1 MAPMS
6 TSSPLPSAPAAAV
19 PASPADRSAPLG
31 TRLPGPVRVFGWM
44 VLAGAAFAAMG
55 GLIKFAARDL
65 HPFEVAF
72 FRCFFGLVWM
82 LPWLLRRGP
91 AALRTRRLPLYA
103 VRAAIGLIG
112 MLAGFYALRFIALAD
127 ATALSFTAPLFATV
141 GAAVVLGETVRRRRW
156 TATLLGFAGV
166 LIILR
171 PGATAA
177 EPAAVW
183 TLLAAATS
191 AANMLIVKRL
201 TDTEP
206 TEAVVTWM
214 VVMMTPMT
222 LLAALPF
229 WQWPSTAEWA
239 VLVSIGLCGTI
250 GHLAFTRGFAAGEA
264 SLVMTFDYLRM
275 PFAAAIGWMA
285 FGEVPTVWTFAG
297 AAVIAG
303 SATYIAHREAR
314 LARTGA
320 GAAGLGKPAGQ

>member
-1 MAPMS
+1 MATMS
-6 TSSPLPSAPAAAV
+6 PTPDTPIAIPKTSVAPAGT
-19 PASPADRSAPLG
+19 DRHDPLG
-31 TRLPGPVRVFGWM
+31 MLPGPVRVAVWM

-72 FRCFFGLVWM
+72 FRCFFGLLWM
-82 LPWLLRRGP
+82 GPWLLRRGP

-103 VRAAIGLIG
+103 ARATIGLVG
-112 MLAGFYALRFIALAD
+112 MLAGFYALRYIALAD

-141 GAAVVLGETVRRRRW
+141 GAALILRETVRRRRW
-156 TATLLGFAGV
+156 TATILGFVGV

-171 PGATAA
+171 PGVTAV
-177 EPAAVW
+177 EPAALW

-229 WQWPSTAEWA
+229 WQWPNAGQWA
-239 VLVSIGLCGTI
+239 VMAAIGLCGTL
-250 GHLAFTRGFAAGEA
+250 GHLAITRGFAAGEA

-275 PFAAAIGWMA
+275 PFAAAIGWLA
-285 FGEVPTVWTFAG
+285 FSEVPTVWTFAG
-297 AAVIAG
+297 GAVIAG
-303 SATYIAHREAR
+303 SAAYIAHREAS
-314 LARTGA
+314 LARGGRNSPIA
-320 GAAGLGKPAGQ
+320 GGKP